1 MTYRKIVQITGG
13 FKTIMQQNEGACEK
27 QGLSEVLSFL
37 ISLSY
42 STTGFGTM
50 ASDASW
56 DAQDYTL
63 PGNGLR
69 IQALPFLWRVSRK
82 QD

>member
-13 FKTIMQQNEGACEK
+13 FKTIMQQNEGVCEK
-27 QGLSEVLSFL
+27 QGLSEAFSFL

-42 STTGFGTM
+42 SITGFGTM
-50 ASDASW
+50 AGDASW
-56 DAQDYTL
+56 DAQEYTI

-69 IQALPFLWRVSRK
+69 IQAPPFLWTVSRK